1 MKILRKKNKQE
12 LPIENGNHDVVN
24 TLLNNPSYFEVIEV
38 EDYEEITDA
47 EAYEKIVEH
56 LHGIMNESKQQSND
70 FEKELAA
77 ALNDYQS
84 ALNLQEELRNKL
96 LNSLKHAKKAKQD
109 KDCKWPYDGL
119 LDSLI
124 DSIQKNSTTKE

>member
-1 MKILRKKNKQE
+1 MEKTEEKNKQE
-12 LPIENGNHDVVN
+12 HSIENVVM
-24 TLLNNPSYFEVIEV
+24 TLLNNPSYFEASNAE
-38 EDYEEITDA
+38 EYEEMI
-47 EAYEKIVEH
+47 EH
-56 LHGIMNESKQQSND
+56 LRDIMNETQRQSNN

-84 ALNLQEELRNKL
+84 ALNLQEKLRIKL
-96 LNSLKHAKKAKQD
+96 LNSLEHAKKAKQD